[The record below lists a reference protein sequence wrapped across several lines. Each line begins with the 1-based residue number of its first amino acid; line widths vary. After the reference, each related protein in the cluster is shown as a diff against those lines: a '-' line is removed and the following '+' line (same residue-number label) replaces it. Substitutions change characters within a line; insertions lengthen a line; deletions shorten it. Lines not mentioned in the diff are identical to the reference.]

1 MVNLFCLFFP
11 SYIWNFAFSETIYF
25 LQIFAYVLSVT
36 TLIATKVTHL
46 KFRWLK
52 WCTLVLTHIII
63 LCVFNHLQVI
73 WSKTFVTCSK
83 FCTMYLSSTITVT
96 TDPKSANAIS
106 RLARTLLNV
115 IGIEE
120 AHKLFG
126 MKSGTPI

>member
-1 MVNLFCLFFP
+1 
-11 SYIWNFAFSETIYF
+11 
-25 LQIFAYVLSVT
+25 
-36 TLIATKVTHL
+36 
-46 KFRWLK
+46 
-52 WCTLVLTHIII
+52 
-63 LCVFNHLQVI
+63 
-73 WSKTFVTCSK
+73 
-83 FCTMYLSSTITVT
+83 MYLSSTITVT